1 MLDPILPGLEVLRR
15 LLTRAA
21 ARMSYRFWRKDET
34 RTGGRNAGLGLALV
48 RALADLLEIEA
59 RFHPDRT
66 FRITLSTAKTSPHRA
81 SEAVG
86 GRGLGRRPKL
96 HDA

>member
-15 LLTRAA
+15 LLTRAG

-59 RFHPDRT
+59 RLHPDRT
-66 FRITLSTAKTSPHRA
+66 FRITLSRAKTSPHRA